1 MPRAR
6 RTPSAAAAGIE
17 ALRDHHLVVDDDG
30 GGAVAVGV
38 PPILVLKQI
47 LERHRV
53 GAVAERRAELRNFSG
68 AFQLLA
74 ELGLQTSDV
83 VFEGACDVGG
93 LLPRG
98 CVGGRALAD
107 EHAGAGQGRHAANQ
121 QHDPPTRARPVHG
134 FASLLLAIPGRPR
147 VAILSS
153 AAAPPR
159 PAARTSRSRP
169 RA

>member
-1 MPRAR
+1 MAARWTALPDSSACSEVPGVPRAR

-53 GAVAERRAELRNFSG
+53 GAVAERRAELRNLSG
-68 AFQLLA
+68 PFQLLT
-74 ELGLQTSDV
+74 ELCLQPADA

-98 CVGGRALAD
+98 RVRGRALAD
-107 EHAGAGQGRHAANQ
+107 EHARAGQSRQAGNQ
-121 QHDPPTRARPVHG
+121 QHDPRTRARPPVHG
-134 FASLLLAIPGRPR
+134 FRPH
-147 VAILSS
+147 SS
-153 AAAPPR
+153 
-159 PAARTSRSRP
+159 
-169 RA
+169 